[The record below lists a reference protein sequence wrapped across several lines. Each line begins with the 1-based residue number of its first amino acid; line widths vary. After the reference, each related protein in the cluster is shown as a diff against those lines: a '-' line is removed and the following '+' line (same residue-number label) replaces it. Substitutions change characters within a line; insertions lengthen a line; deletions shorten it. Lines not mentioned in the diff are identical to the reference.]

1 MENPRPAAPRAQ
13 NNAAKKSQIRR
24 APAAHSNFAARSKTQ
39 SETKMHILLLNEY
52 YPPDTS
58 ATAKMAAQVA
68 EALAQRHQVTVV
80 AGRPSY
86 DPDARYP
93 YALLRRDT
101 RNRVMVECVGSTA
114 YPRHKMQRRV
124 SNYLSY
130 LALAV
135 PRTLALRPDVI
146 LAMTDPPVAGITG
159 AFIARLAGR
168 PFVYNIRDLYP
179 DMAVGGD
186 IVRSGKWVARWE
198 RWHRHALK
206 QAARVIVLGDDM
218 RDRIL
223 AKGVA
228 AERVVVVRDGA
239 TAAAS
244 PALMP
249 ERDDPVVQ
257 EIRHGFPFVV
267 LHAGNLGFYGAW
279 DTLLAAAKLSSN
291 ENTGFVFIGDGANRA
306 ALESSARDLPNVK
319 FGPFRPV
326 EQIAHV
332 MMAGDLHII
341 TVKRG
346 LQGVVV
352 PSKLYS
358 TLAAGRPIL
367 VVAPLESDAARI
379 VVESGCGVA
388 ADPDDPAAVATAIR
402 ELRAQPARLAEM
414 GRRAGETA
422 AKYARVDELNRFVAI
437 VEDAARNRSQCSI
450 TLN

>member
-1 MENPRPAAPRAQ
+1 
-13 NNAAKKSQIRR
+13 
-24 APAAHSNFAARSKTQ
+24 
-39 SETKMHILLLNEY
+39 MHILLLNEY

-68 EALAQRHQVTVV
+68 EALAQRHRVTVV

-101 RNRVMVECVGSTA
+101 RNRVTVECVGSTA
-114 YPRHKMQRRV
+114 FPRHQMLRRV

-135 PRTLALRPDVI
+135 PRALALRPDII
-146 LAMTDPPVAGITG
+146 LAMTDPPIAGIAG

-186 IVRSGKWVARWE
+186 IVRAGKWAARWE
-198 RWHRHALK
+198 NLHRWALK

-218 RDRIL
+218 RERIL

-228 AERVVVVRDGA
+228 AERVVVVRDGTTPSTA
-239 TAAAS
+239 PTTALANDDRGYSAAAAS
-244 PALMP
+244 MP

-279 DTLLAAAKLSSN
+279 DTLLAAAKILSN

-306 ALESSARDLPNVK
+306 ALESASRDLQNVK
-319 FGPFRPV
+319 FAPFRPV
-326 EQIAHV
+326 AQLPHV
-332 MMAGDLHII
+332 MMAGDVHVV

-346 LQGVVV
+346 LEGVVV

-358 TLAAGRPIL
+358 ILAAGRPII
-367 VVAPLESDAARI
+367 VVAPAECDAARI

-388 ADPDDPAAVATAIR
+388 ADPDDPAAVAAAIR
-402 ELRAQPARLAEM
+402 ELRAQPVRLEEM
-414 GRRAGETA
+414 GRRARETA
-422 AKYARVDELNRFVAI
+422 AKYARVNELKRFVAI
-437 VEDAARNRSQCSI
+437 IESVAPAQPRE
-450 TLN
+450 